1 MIQNEKLVQQ
11 ELDCMFAELR
21 CREDELACLK
31 NSQTSLEKNIECQT
45 KTIVHLKHKIKDLQ
59 QKIGSSK
66 INC

>member
-1 MIQNEKLVQQ
+1 MIENK
-11 ELDCMFAELR
+11 ELQLMLDELR

-45 KTIVHLKHKIKDLQ
+45 KTIVHLRHKIKDLQ

>member
-1 MIQNEKLVQQ
+1 MIQNKKLQD
-11 ELDCMFAELR
+11 ELDYMFNKLR
-21 CREDELACLK
+21 CSEDELACLK

-45 KTIVHLKHKIKDLQ
+45 KTIVYLKHKIKDLQ

>member
-1 MIQNEKLVQQ
+1 MIENK
-11 ELDCMFAELR
+11 ELQTMLAELR

-31 NSQTSLEKNIECQT
+31 NSQISVEKNIECVT

>member
-1 MIQNEKLVQQ
+1 MIQNEKSVQQ

-21 CREDELACLK
+21 CREDELACQRNAQL
-31 NSQTSLEKNIECQT
+31 SLEKNIECVT
-45 KTIVHLKHKIKDLQ
+45 ETIVHLKHKIKDLQ

>member
-1 MIQNEKLVQQ
+1 MIENK
-11 ELDCMFAELR
+11 ELQSMLAELR

-31 NSQTSLEKNIECQT
+31 NSQISVEKNIECV
-45 KTIVHLKHKIKDLQ
+45 KETIVHLKYKIKDLQ